1 VLSRAKEDLVM
12 LVELSMVEQRYDAVR
27 EVLDGATVKDV
38 ATRYG
43 VDRRTLH
50 RWLVRYANEGLAAL
64 TDRSSKPDRC
74 PHQMAPEIE
83 ARIVELRRSH
93 PGWGPRTILNKL
105 RRELDQ
111 PPSRSAIYRCLVR
124 HRLIQPKPRRR
135 RRDDYKRWERSRSM
149 ELWQVDVM
157 GGVRLTTGIQVSVVT
172 GIDDHSRFCVIAK
185 VVARAT
191 ARPVCEAL
199 LEALHIYGIPEQ
211 ILTDNG
217 KVFTGRL
224 GRRPAH
230 VLFDRICLN
239 NGIRHLLTAPYS
251 PTTTGKIERLHK
263 TMRKE
268 FFSVGS
274 FESIDEMQAALDG
287 WVADYNHEREHQS
300 LGDVPPIRR
309 FELTTPTSLEVIDGD
324 VASQEE
330 PAPRPHA
337 VTRRVD
343 RAGRISILKHRY
355 HVGRQLTGEAVT
367 IESADGLLH
376 ITHNDAVVATHA
388 RRHLVDDDD
397 RMDRRAK
404 VTRPAQPTKGGEVL
418 RIVDKH
424 GSVSFAGTGYRVG
437 NSFIGSTVGVRLVAD
452 TVQIS
457 LDGSLLRTHRA
468 RHDRSKEFGALAQP
482 NGKPRKSRDR
492 VA

>member
-1 VLSRAKEDLVM
+1 M

-27 EVLDGATVKDV
+27 EVLDGATVTNV

-64 TDRSSKPDRC
+64 ADRSSKPDRC
-74 PHQMAPEIE
+74 PHQIAPEIE
-83 ARIVELRRSH
+83 ARIVELRRAH

-105 RRELDQ
+105 RRELEVA
-111 PPSRSAIYRCLVR
+111 PSRSAIYRCLVR
-124 HRLIQPKPRRR
+124 HRLIDPKKRRR

-149 ELWQVDVM
+149 ELWQIDVM
-157 GGVRLTTGIQVSVVT
+157 GSVFLTNGIGVSVVT
-172 GIDDHSRFCVIAK
+172 GIDDHSRFCVVAK

-191 ARPVCEAL
+191 ARPVCDAL
-199 LEALHIYGIPEQ
+199 LEALATHGIPDQ

-224 GRRPAH
+224 GRKPAN

-239 NGIRHLLTAPYS
+239 NGIKHILTAPYS

-268 FFSVGS
+268 FFTDKS
-274 FESIDEMQAALDG
+274 FDTIDEAQGALDS
-287 WVADYNHEREHQS
+287 WVVDYNNEREHQS

-309 FELTTPTSLEVIDGD
+309 FELAQSASLEVIEGEVD
-324 VASQEE
+324 VEE
-330 PAPRPHA
+330 DPAP
-337 VTRRVD
+337 VKKTVGRRVD

-355 HVGRQLTGEAVT
+355 HVGRHLAGEAVT
-367 IESADGLLH
+367 IESSDGLLH
-376 ITHNDAVVATHA
+376 VTHNGIVVATHA
-388 RRHLVDDDD
+388 RRHLIDDDD
-397 RMDRRAK
+397 KMDRRSKAA
-404 VTRPAQPTKGGEVL
+404 RPAAPTKGGEVL
-418 RIVDKH
+418 RGVDPS
-424 GSVSFAGTGYRVG
+424 GSVSFAGTAYRVG
-437 NSFIGSTVGVRLVAD
+437 NRFIGQTAGVRLVGD
-452 TVQIS
+452 TVQITI
-457 LDGSLLRTHRA
+457 DGALIRTHRA

-482 NGKPRKSRDR
+482 NGKPRKDR
-492 VA
+492 HGVA

>member
-1 VLSRAKEDLVM
+1 M

-27 EVLDGATVKDV
+27 EVLDGATVTD
-38 ATRYG
+38 TSIRYG

-50 RWLVRYANEGLAAL
+50 RWLVRYATDGLAAL
-64 TDRSSKPDRC
+64 ADKSSRPDRC

-83 ARIVELRRSH
+83 ARIVELRRFH

-105 RRELDQ
+105 RRELEA
-111 PPSRSAIYRCLVR
+111 PPSRAAIYRCLVR

-149 ELWQVDVM
+149 ELWQVDVL
-157 GGVRLTTGIQVSVVT
+157 GNVKLATGIRVSVVT
-172 GIDDHSRFCVIAK
+172 GIDDHSRFCIIAK

-199 LEALHIYGIPEQ
+199 LEALGRYGIPEQ

-224 GRRPAH
+224 GRKPAN
-230 VLFDRICLN
+230 VAFDRICLN

-268 FFSVGS
+268 FLSDKS
-274 FESIDEMQAALDG
+274 FETIAQLQAALDG
-287 WVADYNHEREHQS
+287 WVTDYNNEREHQS

-309 FELTTPTSLEVIDGD
+309 FELARPASLEVIDGD
-324 VASQEE
+324 VPAQEE
-330 PAPRPHA
+330 PTRRPK
-337 VTRRVD
+337 VVGRRVD

-355 HVGRQLTGEAVT
+355 HIGRHLAGEAVT
-367 IESADGLLH
+367 IESSNGLLH
-376 ITHNDAVVATHA
+376 ISHNGVVVATHA
-388 RRHLVDDDD
+388 RRHLIDDDD
-397 RMDRRAK
+397 KMDRRAK
-404 VTRPAQPTKGGEVL
+404 ATRPAQPTKGTEVL

-424 GSVSFAGTGYRVG
+424 GSISFAGTGYRVG
-437 NSFIGSTVGVRLVAD
+437 NHFIGATVGVSLVGD
-452 TVQIS
+452 TVQIT
-457 LDGSLLRTHRA
+457 LDDALLRTHRA
-468 RHDRSKEFGALAQP
+468 RHNRSKEFGALAQP
-482 NGKPRKSRDR
+482 NGKPRKVRGE
-492 VA
+492 